1 MGWEEEALPIGNGSL
16 GAKVFGLIGAER
28 IQFNEK
34 SLWSGGPLPD
44 SSDYQGGNLQDQYVF
59 LAEIRQALEK
69 RDYNLAKELAEQHL
83 IGPKRVNM
91 GPICLLGIFTLSSAS
106 KVRLCLR

>member
-1 MGWEEEALPIGNGSL
+1 M
-16 GAKVFGLIGAER
+16 
-28 IQFNEK
+28 
-34 SLWSGGPLPD
+34 
-44 SSDYQGGNLQDQYVF
+44 VF

-83 IGPKRVNM
+83 MGQKRVNM